1 MFDCMMT
8 SVHVR
13 HTVFLPKT
21 SCGESPVS
29 TIRAL
34 ECSKPVML
42 VPLQLVSAAPDTV
55 PGSAEVSPGAINLD
69 RWDYAA
75 SMTQTHCL
83 LPKIRK
89 RHRIGGEG
97 SLLDKRTN
105 VAACSVSR
113 AHYVSLYFRFGP
125 LHSPLQSK
133 TTNWLVG
140 GGDSDEESGCGKMR
154 KFSTKKSRRRLDSS
168 ASDSDPS
175 LKRTEYVL

>member
-1 MFDCMMT
+1 MFDDVTT

-13 HTVFLPKT
+13 HTVFHQRLCKDL
-21 SCGESPVS
+21 VA

-42 VPLQLVSAAPDTV
+42 VPLELVSAAPDAV
-55 PGSAEVSPGAINLD
+55 VGSAEVSPGAINLD

-83 LPKIRK
+83 LPKRNCCRLRK

-113 AHYVSLYFRFGP
+113 ARKSVTKFPIWIIALSIAK
-125 LHSPLQSK
+125 QD
-133 TTNWLVG
+133 NELVG
-140 GGDSDEESGCGKMR
+140 GR
-154 KFSTKKSRRRLDSS
+154 WLF
-168 ASDSDPS
+168 
-175 LKRTEYVL
+175 